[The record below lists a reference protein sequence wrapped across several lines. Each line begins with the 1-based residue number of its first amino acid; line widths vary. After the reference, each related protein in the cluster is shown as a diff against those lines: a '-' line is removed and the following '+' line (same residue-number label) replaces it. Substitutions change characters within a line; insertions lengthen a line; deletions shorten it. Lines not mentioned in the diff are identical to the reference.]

1 MTIKKQILSFIKSYF
16 GFFLFGIFFIILFRE
31 FLYTYRMQLFRFVPY
46 YDYQIQI
53 IYYLTGDKN
62 FDVQAPMS
70 LRFLGLWVQFFIY
83 KFIPCLELTRVKIEI
98 LPYPNYI
105 CATFSSA
112 LMNYIC
118 LCGILSLMFVYS
130 YKKLK
135 LSLAESLI
143 CLFFSYIFIKYVE
156 AFTLDRISIL
166 YLIFILFFLD
176 KPKISLILIFFL
188 FLVNEKIIF
197 LLSILFFIKFYFQ
210 RDNYFKIFFFVNL
223 TSGLLA
229 ILTFYLYSK
238 VLGYGYFQGNE
249 AGGLYNTA
257 FSYDGLDRILNIFKT
272 KAGLSNAIL
281 PILFSISPYIIGKFL
296 KNKKIKYS
304 NYEFIVPI
312 SLILFGAGGGME
324 QIGRYV
330 MYSFP
335 IWVPILSCQLY
346 ILLRSK
352 K

>member
-1 MTIKKQILSFIKSYF
+1 MAIKKKFLNFIKSYL
-16 GFFLFGIFFIILFRE
+16 GFFLFGVFFIILFRE
-31 FLYTYRMQLFRFVPY
+31 FLYTYRMQLFKFIPY
-46 YDYQIQI
+46 YDYQSHI

-62 FDVQAPMS
+62 FDVQAPMN

-83 KFIPCLELTRVKIEI
+83 KFIPCLELTRVKFEI

-105 CATFSSA
+105 CATFSNA
-112 LMNYIC
+112 LMNYIS
-118 LCGILSLMFVYS
+118 LCGILSLMFIYS

-143 CLFFSYIFIKYVE
+143 CLLFSFIFVKYVE

-176 KPKISLILIFFL
+176 KPKVSIMLVFFT

-197 LLSILFFIKFYFQ
+197 LLFVFFFIKFYFQ
-210 RDNYFKIFFFVNL
+210 KDNYFKKFFFVNL

-229 ILTFYLYSK
+229 ILIFYLYSK
-238 VLGYGYFQGNE
+238 VLGYGYFQSNE
-249 AGGLYNTA
+249 PEGLYNTT
-257 FSYDGLDRILNIFKT
+257 FSQGLDRILYMFKI

-296 KNKKIKYS
+296 KYKKINYS
-304 NYEFIVPI
+304 NYEFLIPI
-312 SLILFGAGGGME
+312 SLILFGAGGGMG

-335 IWVPILSCQLY
+335 LWVPILSCQLY
-346 ILLRSK
+346 IILRNK